1 MDFTLSI
8 ATVSYEQVNLVEAI
22 LNAFIEKI
30 LQTDFMM
37 IRVVLAFSVG

>member
-22 LNAFIEKI
+22 LNVFIEKI